1 MIMNTQNTTENL
13 ELMTVKEVAEL
24 LRLKPQTIRLY
35 LINGRLPRE
44 IVCSKWHKKP
54 MFLKDKLID
63 FVRNPEKYQERL
75 CI

>member
-1 MIMNTQNTTENL
+1 MNTFNTTEDL

-35 LINGRLPRE
+35 LVNGRLPRK

-54 MFLKDKLID
+54 MFLKYKLID
-63 FVRNPEKYQERL
+63 FIRNPEKYQERL

>member
-1 MIMNTQNTTENL
+1 MNTINATDNL
-13 ELMTVKEVAEL
+13 ELITVKEVAEL

-35 LINGRLPRE
+35 LTNGRLPRE

-54 MFLKDKLID
+54 MFMKDKLID
-63 FVRNPEKYQERL
+63 FIRNPEKYQERL

>member
-1 MIMNTQNTTENL
+1 MSEDNNIHQL
-13 ELMTVKEVAEL
+13 DLLTVKEVAEL

-35 LINGRLPRE
+35 LTNGRLPRE

-63 FVRNPEKYQERL
+63 FIRNPEKYQERL